1 MRETRQCLAGA
12 GHAGASP
19 AWPGTHPPGRLIEP
33 RRGLTESFGDHTR
46 KQPRRF
52 FSPLRAV
59 FTASVE
65 IISLQSKAISHSA
78 ATSVSCQRL
87 KLL

>member
-1 MRETRQCLAGA
+1 MKTDIPETAI
-12 GHAGASP
+12 HAT
-19 AWPGTHPPGRLIEP
+19 AWPGTHPAGRLIEP

-46 KQPRRF
+46 KPAQRF

-65 IISLQSKAISHSA
+65 IISL
-78 ATSVSCQRL
+78 
-87 KLL
+87 